1 MDQAPK
7 SRSEEQIEQLL
18 RQLEPGTERYS
29 ILSSAKQFKSSWV
42 ELGQQLQGVRRER
55 RYSEWGYDSFEDY
68 CAREIRIRR
77 QTADKLTM
85 AYHYLEQKNPKI
97 LDDSDRLHPL
107 PDFRSIDLLRQAECD
122 ASINGDQQQEL
133 QKAVFADNLS
143 HPTIAKRF
151 KEMTMQAAAPAI
163 RQYAQYKSALSAARR
178 LQGAMAE
185 LPDEF
190 LPQDLDLA
198 PVIDKLEQALEL
210 LQPQQDME
218 HSQ

>member
-1 MDQAPK
+1 
-7 SRSEEQIEQLL
+7 
-18 RQLEPGTERYS
+18 
-29 ILSSAKQFKSSWV
+29 
-42 ELGQQLQGVRRER
+42 
-55 RYSEWGYDSFEDY
+55 
-68 CAREIRIRR
+68 
-77 QTADKLTM
+77 M

-190 LPQDLDLA
+190 LPQDLDLV
-198 PVIDKLEQALEL
+198 PVINKLEQALEL
-210 LQPQQDME
+210 LQPQQEME
-218 HSQ
+218 QGK

>member
-97 LDDSDRLHPL
+97 LSGSDNLHPL
-107 PDFRSIDLLRQAECD
+107 PDFRSIDLLRQAEYD

-151 KEMTMQAAAPAI
+151 KEMTMQAAAAEI

-178 LQGAMAE
+178 LQGAVAE

-190 LPQDLDLA
+190 LHQELNLA
-198 PVIDKLEQALEL
+198 PVIDKLEQAMEL
-210 LQPQQDME
+210 LQPQEQLKNGV
-218 HSQ
+218 